1 MENPRP
7 AAPRAQNNA
16 AKKSQIRRAPA
27 AHSNFAARSKTQSE
41 TKMHIL
47 LLNEYYPPDTSA
59 TAKMAAQ
66 VAEALA
72 QRHQVT
78 VVAGRPSYD
87 PDARYPYALLRR
99 DTRNRVM
106 VECVGSTAYPRHKMQ
121 RRVSN
126 YLSYLALAVP
136 RTLALRPDV
145 ILAMTDPPVA
155 GITGAFIARLAGRPF
170 VYNIRDLYP
179 DMAVGGDIVRSG
191 KWVAR
196 WERWH
201 RHALKQAARVIVLGD
216 DMRDRILAKGVAAER
231 VVVVRDGAT
240 AAASPALM
248 PERDDPV
255 VQEIRHGFPFVVLHA
270 GNLGFYGAWDT
281 LLAAAKLSSNE
292 NTGFVF
298 IGDGANRAALESS
311 ARDLPNVKFG
321 PFRPVEQIAHVMMAG
336 DLHIITVKRGL
347 QGVVVPSKLYSTL
360 AAGRPILV
368 VAPLESDAA
377 RIVVESG
384 CGVAADPDD
393 PAAVATAIRELRAQP
408 ARLAEMGRRA
418 GETAAKYARV
428 DELNRFVAIV
438 EDAARN
444 RSQCSITLN

>member
-1 MENPRP
+1 
-7 AAPRAQNNA
+7 
-16 AKKSQIRRAPA
+16 
-27 AHSNFAARSKTQSE
+27 
-41 TKMHIL
+41 MHIL

-72 QRHQVT
+72 QRHRVT

-99 DTRNRVM
+99 DTRNRVA
-106 VECVGSTAYPRHKMQ
+106 VECVGSTAFPRHQMP
-121 RRVSN
+121 RRVAN

-136 RTLALRPDV
+136 RALALRPDI

-155 GITGAFIARLAGRPF
+155 GIAGAFIARLAGRPF

-179 DMAVGGDIVRSG
+179 DMAVGGDIVRAG
-191 KWVAR
+191 KWAAR
-196 WERWH
+196 WESLH
-201 RHALKQAARVIVLGD
+201 RRALKQAARVIVLGD
-216 DMRDRILAKGVAAER
+216 DMRERILAKGVAAER
-231 VVVVRDGAT
+231 VVVVRDGTTPSSAPAT
-240 AAASPALM
+240 SPATTSVGSPAVSPGSGAASM
-248 PERDDPV
+248 PDRGDPV

-281 LLAAAKLSSNE
+281 LLAAAKILSNE

-298 IGDGANRAALESS
+298 IGDGANRAALESA
-311 ARDLPNVKFG
+311 ARDLPNVKFA
-321 PFRPVEQIAHVMMAG
+321 PFRPVAQIAHVMMAG
-336 DLHIITVKRGL
+336 DVHIVTVKRGL
-347 QGVVVPSKLYSTL
+347 EGVVVPSKLYSIL

-368 VAPLESDAA
+368 VAPAECDAA

-393 PAAVATAIRELRAQP
+393 PAAVAAAIRELRAQP
-408 ARLAEMGRRA
+408 ARLGEMGHRA
-418 GETAAKYARV
+418 RETAAKYARV
-428 DELNRFVAIV
+428 NELERFVAIIESV
-438 EDAARN
+438 APAQPRK
-444 RSQCSITLN
+444 

>member
-1 MENPRP
+1 
-7 AAPRAQNNA
+7 
-16 AKKSQIRRAPA
+16 
-27 AHSNFAARSKTQSE
+27 
-41 TKMHIL
+41 MHIL

-72 QRHQVT
+72 QRHRVT

-99 DTRNRVM
+99 STRNKVT
-106 VECVGSTAYPRHKMQ
+106 VECVGSTAYPRHQMT
-121 RRVSN
+121 RRVTN

-136 RTLALRPDV
+136 RALALHPDV

-155 GITGAFIARLAGRPF
+155 GIAGAFIARLAGRPF

-179 DMAVGGDIVRSG
+179 DMAVGGDIVRAS

-196 WERWH
+196 WESLH
-201 RHALKQAARVIVLGD
+201 RRALKQAARVIVLGD
-216 DMRDRILAKGVAAER
+216 DMRDRILAKGVATER

-240 AAASPALM
+240 PAPAEM
-248 PERDDPV
+248 PGRSDPV

-281 LLAAAKLSSNE
+281 LLATAKILSNE

-311 ARDLPNVKFG
+311 ARDLPNVKFA
-321 PFRPVEQIAHVMMAG
+321 PFRPAEQVAHVMMAG

-347 QGVVVPSKLYSTL
+347 EGVVVPSKLYSTL

-368 VAPLESDAA
+368 VAPPESDAA

-393 PAAVATAIRELRAQP
+393 PVAVAAAIRELRAQP
-408 ARLAEMGRRA
+408 LRLAEMGRRA
-418 GETAAKYARV
+418 RETAAKYARV
-428 DELNRFVAIV
+428 NELERFVAIIESV
-438 EDAARN
+438 ADA
-444 RSQCSITLN
+444 QPHE